1 MYGAGR
7 ALRLLIASLLAS
19 IAIEW
24 IGMHLWWPELGTE
37 HSGRMVEAE
46 STFLE
51 QTLATR
57 RTRTNP
63 IASVVHR
70 MSVLGDDLNRTALAD
85 LVGRWNKLL
94 TNRLNTSA
102 AWRQFRDVIDPYLI
116 AAGNIVRLYA
126 IRLTVLCLAAPLFA
140 MLVWVGL
147 VDGLV
152 QRDLRRWGGGRE
164 SSFVYHYAKR
174 SNTVFVGSAAILYL
188 AMPVSL
194 HPAVILLP
202 FSIACAVT
210 ASLTASRFQEIP
222 VDRASVIASVAWSR
236 HRPNHTGVI
245 APGSTG
251 PVNNSRLATSAS
263 RADRI
268 TDFPSCVLLAAS
280 LP

>member
-1 MYGAGR
+1 MRHERRTRALDANASSSGRYGILKRGLHGVGR
-7 ALRLLIASLLAS
+7 ALRLLVVSLLVS

-24 IGMHLWWPELGTE
+24 IGMHLWWPELGAE

-46 STFLE
+46 SAFLE

-57 RTRTNP
+57 RGRIHA
-63 IASVVHR
+63 IATALHR
-70 MSVLGDDLNRTALAD
+70 VSAIANHIRRSTLAD
-85 LVGRWNKLL
+85 LAGRWINKLAD
-94 TNRLNTSA
+94 RLNASA
-102 AWRQFRDVIDPYLI
+102 AWQQFRLLIDPYWV

-126 IRLTVLCLAAPLFA
+126 IRLSVLCLAAPLFG

-194 HPAVILLP
+194 HPAAILLP
-202 FSIACAVT
+202 FSIACAIT
-210 ASLTASRFQEIP
+210 ASLTASRFKKY
-222 VDRASVIASVAWSR
+222 
-236 HRPNHTGVI
+236 
-245 APGSTG
+245 
-251 PVNNSRLATSAS
+251 L
-263 RADRI
+263 
-268 TDFPSCVLLAAS
+268 
-280 LP
+280 